1 MRALVRFGISTHLF
15 HDAPLGREHLHAIA
29 EAGFECVELFATRTH
44 FDYHDPA
51 AAARLAEWLA
61 ATGLTLHSVHAPITD
76 SLINGVWGTPWSNA
90 SSDPKKRTHTVQ
102 EAALTLALARVV
114 PYQFLVVHVGV
125 PDDYAA
131 PSDNARD
138 AARRSIEEM
147 AARAAEHG
155 VRVALEVIPNAL
167 STPESL
173 VRMIEDELE
182 LPALGICM
190 DVGHAHVMTGEPADG
205 IETVSGHLVT
215 THLHDNDGKRDQ
227 HLTPFAGT
235 LDWPAALMGFQ
246 KVGYDG
252 CLLMEL
258 ANTDDPRRVLD
269 RARRARLRFEEIL
282 AS

>member
-1 MRALVRFGISTHLF
+1 MRFGISTHLF
-15 HDAPLGREHLHAIA
+15 HDAPLGREHLQAIA
-29 EAGFECVELFATRTH
+29 DAGFDSVELFATRTH

-76 SLINGVWGTPWSNA
+76 SLIKGVWGTPYSNA
-90 SSDPKKRTHTVQ
+90 SADAKKRAQAVQ
-102 EAALTLALARVV
+102 ETAHALNIARTV
-114 PYQFLVVHVGV
+114 PYSYLVVHVGV
-125 PDDYAA
+125 PDEYAVA
-131 PSDNARD
+131 SDNTRD
-138 AARRSIEEM
+138 SARRSIGEM
-147 AARAAEHG
+147 AERAAENG

-167 STPESL
+167 STPEAL
-173 VRMIEDELE
+173 VRLIDDDLE
-182 LPALGICM
+182 LPALGVCM
-190 DVGHAHVMTGEPADG
+190 DVGHAHVMNGDVSDG
-205 IETVSGHLVT
+205 IETVAGHLVT
-215 THLHDNDGKRDQ
+215 THVHDNDGKRDQ

-269 RARRARLRFEEIL
+269 RARRARSRFEEIL

>member
-1 MRALVRFGISTHLF
+1 VRFGISTHLF
-15 HDAPLGREHLHAIA
+15 HDAPLGREHLQAIA
-29 EAGFECVELFATRTH
+29 DAGFDSVELFATRTH

-51 AAARLAEWLA
+51 AAARLAEWLG

-76 SLINGVWGTPWSNA
+76 SLIKGVWGTPYSNA
-90 SSDPKKRTHTVQ
+90 SADAKKRAQAVQ
-102 EAALTLALARVV
+102 ETAHALNIARTV
-114 PYQFLVVHVGV
+114 PYGYLVVHVGV
-125 PDDYAA
+125 PDEYAVA
-131 PSDNARD
+131 SDNTRD
-138 AARRSIEEM
+138 AARRSIGEM
-147 AARAAEHG
+147 AERAAENG

-173 VRMIEDELE
+173 VRLIDDDLE
-182 LPALGICM
+182 LPALGVCM
-190 DVGHAHVMTGEPADG
+190 DVGHAHVMSGDVADS
-205 IETVSGHLVT
+205 IETVSGHLMT
-215 THLHDNDGKRDQ
+215 THVHDNDGKRDQ

-269 RARRARLRFEEIL
+269 RARRARSRFEEIL